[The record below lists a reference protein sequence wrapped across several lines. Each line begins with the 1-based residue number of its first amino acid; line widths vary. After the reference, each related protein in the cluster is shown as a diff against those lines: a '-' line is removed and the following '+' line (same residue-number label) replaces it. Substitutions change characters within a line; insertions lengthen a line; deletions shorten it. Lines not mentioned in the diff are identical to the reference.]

1 MSDEPHDGEEL
12 TPAERRVRA
21 LLSEN
26 LGAET
31 APDGAEL
38 THRVVRTA
46 RWQRPVRR
54 VLLAFGHSAG
64 ALAAGAGATFRAYRR
79 R

>member
-1 MSDEPHDGEEL
+1 VSDEPEGL

-21 LLSEN
+21 LL
-26 LGAET
+26 AELAT
-31 APDGAEL
+31 DGAPEGERL
-38 THRVVRTA
+38 THMVVRTA

-54 VLLAFGHSAG
+54 VLRGFGTVAA
-64 ALAAGAGATFRAYRR
+64 ALAAGAGGAFRAYRR